1 MVEYA
6 ETREMPDA
14 GRFTSVYKLL
24 KKATSTFGRL
34 VAFLMHIANDR
45 HGGSSHCDN
54 STD

>member
-24 KKATSTFGRL
+24 KKATSTLGGL
-34 VAFLMHIANDR
+34 VAFLMQIANDR
-45 HGGSSHCDN
+45 QGSGGHRIYG
-54 STD
+54 